1 VKDTSALLQH
11 YGEHDLLGRLENA
24 LVALAMTERLTSA
37 DLAALDQFHVRGLAA
52 TMDLAEAAEIKRD
65 AAVID
70 IGSGLGG
77 PSRYLAE
84 AFGCRV
90 TGVDL
95 NPAFVEAASYLG
107 NRSVAHGS
115 VHYMC
120 ADALALP
127 FENASFDYGWT
138 QHVAMNVA
146 DRDRLYG
153 EAFRVLRAGGRLCI
167 YDILAGS
174 GEPLHFPVPWS
185 KDANTSFVV
194 SPASMIRSLEGQGF
208 RLSKW
213 TDQTRIAIAWL
224 AEREQSDRRASASRS
239 TLGLQ
244 LIMGPD
250 WPAMAANMRRNLVE
264 GRTRLVQTV
273 FDRP

>member
-1 VKDTSALLQH
+1 MKDTPALLQH
-11 YGEHDLLGRLENA
+11 YGQHDLLGRLENA
-24 LVALAMTERLTSA
+24 LATLPTAERLTSA
-37 DLAALDQFHVRGLAA
+37 DLAALDQFHVRGLAG
-52 TMDLAEAAEIKRD
+52 TMDLAEAAEIERD
-65 AAVID
+65 ATVID

-107 NRSVAHGS
+107 NRSAAHDR
-115 VHYMC
+115 VQYMC

-127 FENASFDYGWT
+127 FESASFDYGWT
-138 QHVAMNVA
+138 QHVAMNIA
-146 DRDRLYG
+146 DRDRLYA
-153 EAFRVLRAGGRLCI
+153 EAFRVLRSGGRLCI

-185 KDANTSFVV
+185 KDASTSFVV

-213 TDQTRIAIAWL
+213 TDQTRLGIASM
-224 AEREQSDRRASASRS
+224 AEMEQSHRRAPASRA

-244 LIMGPD
+244 LVMGPD

-264 GRTRLVQTV
+264 GRTRLVQTI